1 MKKLHDTT
9 IAHIA
14 KLLQIALL
22 TGTDII
28 DNLRLVDLE
37 EKDGFIF
44 LDKDYEKI
52 HDDSIKKMLAKASK
66 AEDDKQ
72 W

>member
-52 HDDSIKKMLAKASK
+52 HDDSIKKMLAKVSK
-66 AEDDKQ
+66 VEDDKQ
-72 W
+72 